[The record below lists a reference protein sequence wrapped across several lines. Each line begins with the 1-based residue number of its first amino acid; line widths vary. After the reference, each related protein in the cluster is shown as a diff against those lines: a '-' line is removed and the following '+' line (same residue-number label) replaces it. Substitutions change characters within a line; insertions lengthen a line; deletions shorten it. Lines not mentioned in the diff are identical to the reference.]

1 MAIRLNE
8 KNEDDFPD
16 KSQPVVSALT
26 RAATLV
32 GITGGTI
39 CVLSVYWGL
48 LGRADGTFGG
58 LTERLEFFW
67 RYVSSERL
75 AYAFMWD
82 IFLYSIFQPW
92 LIGDNLENL
101 KEDYVESVKLTRF
114 VPVLGLVFYLL
125 GLREEKKL

>member
-1 MAIRLNE
+1 MAIRLDE